1 MIINVYGTMLISSL
15 ALGVL
20 EVCLLG
26 SYCKLKKQTIFYT
39 VLFTIMSIFMFSF
52 LCVFITGKGKT
63 FGFSGLGGAFGLMI
77 GIIFSVYVH
86 NDHPKELFSSW
97 VVAAPLMYAVSKI
110 GCLNAGCCSGHIG
123 NIPVQLIV
131 SITFFV
137 IHIVSLLYFLK
148 AQDKMKAAYLAMI
161 MSFVA
166 RIVLDIFHDSHAGK
180 IITTEQI
187 FTVVAGAVA
196 FTVFLLRKKLPPT
209 DFLVSD
215 EERCSDE

>member
-20 EVCLLG
+20 ETSLLG
-26 SYCKLKKQTIFYT
+26 ACCRIRKQTIFYT
-39 VLFTIMSIFMFSF
+39 VLFTVMSIFMFSF

-77 GIIFSVYVH
+77 GIIFSAYMH

-97 VVAAPLMYAVSKI
+97 IVAAPLMYAVSKI

-123 NIPVQLIV
+123 SVPVQIIV
-131 SITFFV
+131 SVTFLV
-137 IHIVSLLYFLK
+137 IHVISIVCFFK
-148 AQDKMKAAYLAMI
+148 VQDKMKAAYLAMI
-161 MSFVA
+161 LSFVA
-166 RIVLDIFHDSHAGK
+166 RIVLDLFHDSHTGK

-187 FTVVAGAVA
+187 FTVVAGAIA
-196 FTVFLLRKKLPPT
+196 FTVFLLRKRLPPT
-209 DFLVSD
+209 DFLVAD
-215 EERCSDE
+215 KED